1 MTNGD
6 RIRAMTDRQMAKTIY
21 DMQKTLCEYL
31 AKVIGCDEKL
41 NFSEDYSDIL
51 TWLKQEEMQWKK

>member
-6 RIRAMTDRQMAKTIY
+6 RIRAMTDRELAKTIY
-21 DMQKTLCEYL
+21 DMQKTISQYL
-31 AKVIGCDEKL
+31 AEKNVFDEKL

-51 TWLKQEEMQWKK
+51 AWLKQEDVV